1 MYRAPPPNCGR
12 STSSWGAD
20 SPARLL
26 WLLSSLPRLR
36 EVVPT
41 RRHQRDRDGNA
52 CTRSR
57 HPGCP
62 PRRMDTLSSVA
73 LTPRPTVVN
82 DGGGAQANVRLNSHQ
97 SGPPPRHR
105 RHDSSSPRAFLASP
119 ASRSCFVSCLL
130 VLSGNLSRA
139 PPSVCGLSVTASFQ
153 VHTSGR
159 VWPTHVSISNGQTPL
174 YPLQTGTAPR
184 QNRPFL
190 AARLLAPTA
199 ATVDDRPNL
208 SRSSVPVPAS
218 SGDRA
223 AER

>member
-1 MYRAPPPNCGR
+1 MTSAQNGHACICGV
-12 STSSWGAD
+12 D
-20 SPARLL
+20 
-26 WLLSSLPRLR
+26 PRL
-36 EVVPT
+36 
-41 RRHQRDRDGNA
+41 
-52 CTRSR
+52 
-57 HPGCP
+57 
-62 PRRMDTLSSVA
+62 
-73 LTPRPTVVN
+73 TVVN

-119 ASRSCFVSCLL
+119 ASRSCFASCLL

-159 VWPTHVSISNGQTPL
+159 VWPADVSISNAQTPL
-174 YPLQTGTAPR
+174 CPLQTGMAPR

-223 AER
+223 AEREVNTDHSRLSEALTPNDRGWSKGVLSRKGGVYDTILERESGETGDKTSGDR